1 MVKVACAVWPLALGG
16 AAEAARHAGAG
27 TEAAPASAEMAT
39 TDGGAGRALPPS
51 AAPHSSQYCAS
62 SAFSVRHLSQVF
74 MAFALRLLSGTLLL
88 ARCGRAPATPLNR
101 RRAVHCN
108 AKQ

>member
-1 MVKVACAVWPLALGG
+1 MVKVACAVWPLARGG

-74 MAFALRLLSGTLLL
+74 MAFALRSAIGHFATGEMWPRASDLSEPPPGGSL
-88 ARCGRAPATPLNR
+88 
-101 RRAVHCN
+101 
-108 AKQ
+108 